1 MFFSL
6 PAGVGASLFFH
17 NSFTFAHYD
26 DPRFEPEMEF
36 PPKLP
41 EDRRHLETEMNNV
54 CSDSNECRYD
64 FLMTMDSNFAK
75 ISKQHQT
82 WALEINQKVNST
94 VIRCPALAKPRHGR
108 KSENRYW
115 PGTLVRFSCDEGYRL
130 TGKLGN
136 PNSVFEFQNV

>member
-1 MFFSL
+1 
-6 PAGVGASLFFH
+6 
-17 NSFTFAHYD
+17 
-26 DPRFEPEMEF
+26 MEF

-41 EDRRHLETEMNNV
+41 EDKRHLENEMNNV

-64 FLMTMDSNFAK
+64 FLMTMDPNFAK

-94 VIRCPALAKPRHGR
+94 VIRCPALAKPKHGR

-130 TGKLGN
+130 TGEYKISQWR
-136 PNSVFEFQNV
+136 SV